1 MQVGSDKPAEMMYNF
16 YRKPDDRRDSVF
28 LTRFFS
34 SEGMD
39 LFPDMY
45 LFKGPH
51 FLYILFCALA
61 FIVLMKVL
69 PGRGPKVRRIVVLVS
84 TILMLVLKYGGEV
97 IFVSEYYASAEPVSA
112 NTHSF
117 FDWRTLISFQ
127 ICGINNILL
136 PLVVWFD
143 WKKAKDFVYGS
154 SILGG
159 LAVILYPVGVLFGD
173 PIVLTFP
180 LIRTLLVHFLLFF
193 LPCYL
198 IREKTFKF
206 EIRHWPR
213 VLVGTLLAMAWA
225 MYGNLFVDPDA
236 NNMYMMQNPFYG
248 GPIPL
253 LNAIPDGWHLI
264 FILAMIAL
272 GFLVIYALSG
282 AFRRRR
288 RLDIPA

>member
-1 MQVGSDKPAEMMYNF
+1 ML
-16 YRKPDDRRDSVF
+16 

-45 LFKGPH
+45 LFKTPH
-51 FLYILFCALA
+51 FLYVFCCAVL

-69 PGRGPKVRRIVVLVS
+69 PGRGPNVRRIVVLVAG
-84 TILMLVLKYGGEV
+84 ILLLFLKYGGEV
-97 IFVSEYYASAEPVSA
+97 IFVWEWYAFSEPVSQ
-112 NTHSF
+112 NSHPF
-117 FDWRTLISFQ
+117 LDWRTLISFQ

-154 SILGG
+154 SLLGG

-180 LIRTLLVHFLLFF
+180 MIRTLVVHFLLFF

-198 IREKTFKF
+198 VREGEFRFSPKRWRS
-206 EIRHWPR
+206 I
-213 VLVGTLLAMAWA
+213 VVGSLLAMAWA
-225 MYGNLFVDPDA
+225 MYGNLVVDPGA
-236 NNMYMMQNPFYG
+236 NNMYMMENPFFG
-248 GPIPL
+248 GPVPI
-253 LNAIPDGWHLI
+253 LNAIPDGWHVAA
-264 FILAMIAL
+264 ILVMIAL
-272 GFLVIYALSG
+272 GFLGIFAVTALSD
-282 AFRRRR
+282 AIRKRRHAV
-288 RLDIPA
+288 P